1 LFYIT
6 PNQPPTIN
14 DMRYSPLFLLV
25 VPSIVAFTPSSKPS
39 RSIQYP
45 YPKHISSILDDDSKA
60 ESENEFEGFNPFN
73 RKNTKTP
80 QRAPQVFSSTISLRQ
95 MRMKDLMTNLLNA
108 DDSRMQNLLL
118 ENEELLMEPLLEDDA
133 VLDKDSIYDRGM
145 SMEERFDRYESAM
158 VEREEKAVNKSV
170 ARILVA
176 MREFVMIRRKIA

>member
-1 LFYIT
+1 
-6 PNQPPTIN
+6 
-14 DMRYSPLFLLV
+14 
-25 VPSIVAFTPSSKPS
+25 
-39 RSIQYP
+39 
-45 YPKHISSILDDDSKA
+45 
-60 ESENEFEGFNPFN
+60 
-73 RKNTKTP
+73 
-80 QRAPQVFSSTISLRQ
+80 